1 MKFHGKCPYSQEISK
16 KVNWES
22 GKVKIIQLFPFQ
34 LENHLHFSTVE
45 HVPQEELGTHVREKV
60 KLHHMA

>member
-1 MKFHGKCPYSQEISK
+1 M

-22 GKVKIIQLFPFQ
+22 GKVKIIQIFPFQ

-45 HVPQEELGTHVREKV
+45 HAPQEELGTHVWEKV
-60 KLHHMA
+60 KLRHMA